1 MNMKEKNKYN
11 DAMTELQSVD
21 VDVDEVDDSLR
32 AMFAEYQP
40 GIATDLDFMTRL
52 QERLDTVEYIRQEM
66 ARRNRSRKWA
76 FAAALLTGFISGI
89 LFSFAIPYLQGI
101 FAGIPTAMS
110 SSIDLSLT
118 ALMLPWAA
126 AGIIIIALSLSA
138 YSLTF
143 SLSARKS

>member
-1 MNMKEKNKYN
+1 MMES
-11 DAMTELQSVD
+11 QSAD
-21 VDVDEVDDSLR
+21 VDVAEVDDSLR

-52 QERLDTVEYIRQEM
+52 QERLDTVEYIRREM
-66 ARRNRSRKWA
+66 VRRNLSRKWA

-110 SSIDLSLT
+110 SSIDFSLT
-118 ALMLPWAA
+118 ALMLPWAV
-126 AGIIIIALSLSA
+126 AGILVIALSLSA